1 MRLIARKDT
10 NGPRLPRMGGHR
22 TIADEIFDHIVS
34 DILSGSLRPGD
45 RLSERVLVARF
56 GASRTPV
63 REAIKRL
70 RERGFVSIERKGAA
84 RIREMDRG
92 EIEELYALR
101 LRLERAAAVL
111 TSKRISEREIA
122 ELRRIN
128 RRFAKAVEARNL
140 AEMLRIRAEFHAI
153 LVGATRNRWLA
164 ETLVMLRDYAY
175 PVRHAHWQDI
185 RRAAQT
191 IELHNKMIASLKARE
206 SGQFCSLV
214 VKQVKEALEVFRSRL
229 LPAPL
234 QRQVTYGRRRA
245 S

>member
-1 MRLIARKDT
+1 VS
-10 NGPRLPRMGGHR
+10 GHR
-22 TIADEIFDHIVS
+22 TIADEVFDHIVD
-34 DILSGSLRPGD
+34 DILSGSLKPGD
-45 RLSERVLVARF
+45 RLSERELVARF

-84 RIREMDRG
+84 RIREMNRD
-92 EIEELYALR
+92 EIEQLYALR

-111 TSKRISEREIA
+111 ASKRISEREIA
-122 ELRRIN
+122 ELKRIN
-128 RRFAKAVEARNL
+128 RRFVKAVEARNL
-140 AEMLRIRAEFHAI
+140 AEMLKIRAEFHAI

-191 IELHNKMIASLKARE
+191 IKLHNKMIASLEARE

-214 VKQVKEALEVFRSRL
+214 LKQIKEALEVFRNRL

-234 QRQVTYGRRRA
+234 QRQVTHGRRRA
-245 S
+245 L